1 MIKPIYC
8 LTLVVQILLISCSPT
23 RVMLKQ
29 ESLVE
34 LFVDAKISNLQKKP
48 FLSLEEKKDLLKLY
62 NQYGFGILMESS
74 DKVITKNY
82 SKGIENYKKAYDN
95 FVAAKILGIGILS
108 LKYENFEELLI
119 NNKELNF
126 EEEDIEDLY
135 WLMAAYSGALSSSRA
150 DPFELINLPIIEKLL
165 TTCFKIDPK
174 WGSGALYS
182 AMMSYCAI
190 RPDLSEA
197 SKKDSINHYFNKA
210 LELSDNKDA
219 SLYVSYAE
227 LVHKP
232 AQERNLF
239 EKKLNFALTVK
250 VSKNNIFYISNL
262 IAQNRAKWLISDINE
277 YFID

>member
-1 MIKPIYC
+1 
-8 LTLVVQILLISCSPT
+8 
-23 RVMLKQ
+23 MLKQ

-74 DKVITKNY
+74 DKAIIKNY

-108 LKYENFEELLI
+108 LKYDNFEELLI

-150 DPFELINLPIIEKLL
+150 DPFELVNLPIIEKLL

-174 WGSGALYS
+174 WG
-182 AMMSYCAI
+182 
-190 RPDLSEA
+190 
-197 SKKDSINHYFNKA
+197 
-210 LELSDNKDA
+210 
-219 SLYVSYAE
+219 
-227 LVHKP
+227 
-232 AQERNLF
+232 
-239 EKKLNFALTVK
+239 
-250 VSKNNIFYISNL
+250 
-262 IAQNRAKWLISDINE
+262 
-277 YFID
+277 

>member
-1 MIKPIYC
+1 
-8 LTLVVQILLISCSPT
+8 
-23 RVMLKQ
+23 MLKQ

-34 LFVDAKISNLQKKP
+34 LFVDTKISNLQKKP

-62 NQYGFGILMESS
+62 NQYGFGVLMESS
-74 DKVITKNY
+74 DKAITKNY

-197 SKKDSINHYFNKA
+197 SKKDSISHYFNKA